1 MMILWMA
8 FVISVPF
15 AFAMNVNVNVN
26 ENGTKQHREY
36 VIHNH
41 VTSLRITTK
50 T

>member
-15 AFAMNVNVNVN
+15 AFASNVN

>member
-1 MMILWMA
+1 MMILWMT

-15 AFAMNVNVNVN
+15 AFAMNVNVN
-26 ENGTKQHREY
+26 ENGIKQHREY